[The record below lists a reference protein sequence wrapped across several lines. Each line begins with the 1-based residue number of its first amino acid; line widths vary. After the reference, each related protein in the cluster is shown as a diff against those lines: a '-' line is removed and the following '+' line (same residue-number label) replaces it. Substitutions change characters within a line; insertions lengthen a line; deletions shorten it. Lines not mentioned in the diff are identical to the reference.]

1 MIPRKYYEV
10 TDGDDHVG
18 YVSEEYTMKKFD
30 EKFLTGKAE
39 CNFLIGKYEA
49 IDVEPVVRCKDCK
62 FYKTSYTWNGKEC
75 KVCGIEPYAPV
86 RKLNDFCSRGERKE
100 DETT

>member
-49 IDVEPVVRCKDCK
+49 IDVEPVRHGHWEYIGGYGYQYRCSECVMCAERTSNYCPNCGSKMDEVKD
-62 FYKTSYTWNGKEC
+62 E
-75 KVCGIEPYAPV
+75 
-86 RKLNDFCSRGERKE
+86 
-100 DETT
+100 